1 MFANIQ
7 SYIHTLIPNVALGLV
22 LLFLL
27 SFNSCS
33 EKTFDD
39 EKFIDT
45 YVDLRIAED
54 TLKSDNHTMQDL
66 KEKIFKKHGITE
78 EQYNSTFEY
87 LNKNPELWEEF
98 YNKAIARVDTLK
110 KTKK

>member
-1 MFANIQ
+1 MFGNIQ
-7 SYIHTLIPNVALGLV
+7 PYNHTIIPNVALGLV

-54 TLKSDNHTMQDL
+54 TLKSDNYTMQDL

-98 YNKAIARVDTLK
+98 YDKAIARVDTLK